1 MLKMNDINETKI
13 MTQNEVDIFNK
24 FITNTNVK
32 IEKEIM
38 EKLFNSTSNKKVL
51 NLFYFYSFKIL
62 NHTNISFFI

>member
-13 MTQNEVDIFNK
+13 MTKNEADIFNK

-51 NLFYFYSFKIL
+51 NLFYFIL
-62 NHTNISFFI
+62 LKF

>member
-13 MTQNEVDIFNK
+13 ITQNEVDIFNK

-38 EKLFNSTSNKKVL
+38 EKLFNSTSN
-51 NLFYFYSFKIL
+51 
-62 NHTNISFFI
+62 